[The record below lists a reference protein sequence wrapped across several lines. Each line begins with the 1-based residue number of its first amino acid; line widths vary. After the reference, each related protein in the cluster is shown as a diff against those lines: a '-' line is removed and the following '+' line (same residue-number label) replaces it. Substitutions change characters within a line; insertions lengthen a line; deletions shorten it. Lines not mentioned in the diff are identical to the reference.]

1 MAVIKKLPGVAWLCG
16 GWPDEARFVIQSAA
30 LRRVLGGRQ
39 LEGACLNVGSGE
51 GLYAAFLDSFS
62 RLRRIAHMD
71 LEKRNIASRFPGERH
86 KDFVGSVTALPF
98 DTGDFDACICTEV
111 MEHVVDDGRGFD
123 SNSVYE
129 GNGLH
134 NMKAR
139 ALEIKARLEINSE
152 KDKGTSILIKLRTT

>member
-1 MAVIKKLPGVAWLCG
+1 MIMAVIKKLPGVAWLCG

-39 LEGACLNVGSGE
+39 LEGTCLNVGSGE
-51 GLYAAFLDSFS
+51 GLYGTFLDSFS

-98 DTGDFDACICTEV
+98 DTGDF
-111 MEHVVDDGRGFD
+111 
-123 SNSVYE
+123 
-129 GNGLH
+129 
-134 NMKAR
+134 
-139 ALEIKARLEINSE
+139 
-152 KDKGTSILIKLRTT
+152 